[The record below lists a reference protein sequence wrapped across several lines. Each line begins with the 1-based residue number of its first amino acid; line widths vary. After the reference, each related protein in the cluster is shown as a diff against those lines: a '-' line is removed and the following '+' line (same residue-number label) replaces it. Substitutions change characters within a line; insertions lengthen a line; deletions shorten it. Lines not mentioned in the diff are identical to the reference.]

1 MSKKIT
7 HKKFVQLMTRLAEA
21 WSTQNT
27 ENALECFSDSAIYM
41 EPPNIQ
47 LYLGHEQLRP
57 YFDALESGTNMV
69 FHNLCFNETT
79 QVGMGEY
86 TFGMKGVEIAD
97 VGVVV
102 IQVQNGKINHWR
114 EYQRKGAADF
124 SQFIAHEGKEFEW
137 HIGNY
142 P

>member
-1 MSKKIT
+1 MSAEFSLD
-7 HKKFVQLMTRLAEA
+7 KFINLMTQLAKS
-21 WSTQNT
+21 WTSQNADA
-27 ENALECFSDSAIYM
+27 ALSCFTKDAIYM

-57 YFDALESGTNMV
+57 YFAALEPGTYMT
-69 FHNLCFNETT
+69 FHNLCFNEST

-86 TFGMKGVEIAD
+86 CFGMKDEAIAD

-102 IQVQNGKINHWR
+102 VQIENGKIAHWR
-114 EYQRKGAADF
+114 EYQRKGPADF
-124 SQFIAHEGKEFEW
+124 ATFIAHEGKEFEW

>member
-1 MSKKIT
+1 MSTKLT
-7 HKKFVQLMTRLAEA
+7 FPQFTQLMTTLAQSWTE
-21 WSTQNT
+21 QNT
-27 ENALECFSDSAIYM
+27 EAALGCFTGDAVYM

-57 YFDALESGTNMV
+57 YFAALAPGTTMT
-69 FHNLCFNETT
+69 FHNLCFNEAT

-86 TFGMKGVEIAD
+86 SFGMRSKETAD
-97 VGVVV
+97 VGVAVV
-102 IQVQNGKINHWR
+102 QIQHGKIAHWR
-114 EYQRKGAADF
+114 EYQRKGPADF
-124 SQFIAHEGKEFEW
+124 AAFTAHVGKAFEW

>member
-1 MSKKIT
+1 MS
-7 HKKFVQLMTRLAEA
+7 QLAQS

-27 ENALECFSDSAIYM
+27 DAALSCFTMDAIYM
-41 EPPNIQ
+41 EPPNMQ

-57 YFDALESGTNMV
+57 YFAALKPGTYMT

-86 TFGMKGVEIAD
+86 SFGMKDKTVAD

-102 IQVQNGKINHWR
+102 VHIENGKITQWR
-114 EYQRKGAADF
+114 EYQRKGSADF
-124 SQFIAHEGKEFEW
+124 ATFIAHEGKVFQW